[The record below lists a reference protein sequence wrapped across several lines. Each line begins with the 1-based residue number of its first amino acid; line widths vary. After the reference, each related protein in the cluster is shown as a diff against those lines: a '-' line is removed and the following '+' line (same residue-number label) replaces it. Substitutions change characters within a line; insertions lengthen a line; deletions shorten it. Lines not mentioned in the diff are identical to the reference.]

1 MRIQK
6 SIEIKAVAEK
16 IWPLLSEPAN
26 IAKWCSPAK
35 KMRRTNN
42 QLTGLGSTFYFE
54 ERAVGRLMKLNFIVT
69 EWIENHSVAYKM
81 TSGNLVKGYEQRY
94 TLEVIP
100 TGIRV
105 TCFEKVKLPYGFL
118 GKCFEP
124 IRRPYSEGHLVRMLA
139 ELKVMGECP

>member
-1 MRIQK
+1 MKIQK

-35 KMRRTNN
+35 KMRRTSE
-42 QLTGLGSTFYFE
+42 QRSGLGTTFYFE
-54 ERAVGRLMKLNFIVT
+54 ERAVGRLMKLNFIIT
-69 EWIENHSVAYKM
+69 EWFENRSVAYKM

-94 TLEVIP
+94 TLETTK

-105 TCFEKVKLPYGFL
+105 TCFEKVKLPFGIL
-118 GKCFEP
+118 GKCFEFF
-124 IRRPYSEGHLVRMLA
+124 RRPFSEGHLVRMLA

>member
-35 KMRRTNN
+35 KMRRTNE
-42 QLTGLGSTFYFE
+42 QHTGLGTTFYFE

-69 EWIENHSVAYKM
+69 EWFENHSVTFKM

-94 TLEVIP
+94 TLETTK

-105 TCFEKVKLPYGFL
+105 TCFEKVKLPFGIL
-118 GKCFEP
+118 GKCFGLF
-124 IRRPYSEGHLVRMLA
+124 RRPFSEGHLVRMLA

>member
-1 MRIQK
+1 MRLQK

-16 IWPLLSEPAN
+16 IWPLLAEPNN

-35 KMRRTNN
+35 KIRRTNE
-42 QLTGLGSTFYFE
+42 QLSGLGTTFYFE
-54 ERAVGRLMKLNFIVT
+54 ERAVGRLMKLNFIIT
-69 EWIENHSVAYKM
+69 EWIENHSVAFKM

-94 TLEVIP
+94 TLEKTP
-100 TGIRV
+100 AGILV
-105 TCFEKVKLPYGFL
+105 TCSEKVKLPFGIL

-139 ELKVMGECP
+139 ELKIMSECP

>member
-6 SIEIKAVAEK
+6 SIEIRAVAEK

-35 KMRRTNN
+35 KMRRTNE
-42 QLTGLGSTFYFE
+42 QRTGLGTTFYFE

-69 EWIENHSVAYKM
+69 EWFENRSVAYKM

-94 TLEVIP
+94 TLETTK

-105 TCFEKVKLPYGFL
+105 TCLEKVKLPFGIL
-118 GKCFEP
+118 GKCFELF
-124 IRRPYSEGHLVRMLA
+124 RRPFSAGHLVRMLA
-139 ELKVMGECP
+139 ELKVMSECA

>member
-1 MRIQK
+1 MKIQK

-35 KMRRTNN
+35 KMRRTSE
-42 QLTGLGSTFYFE
+42 QRSGLGTTFYFE
-54 ERAVGRLMKLNFIVT
+54 ERAVGRLMKLNFIIT
-69 EWIENHSVAYKM
+69 EWFENRSVAYKM

-94 TLEVIP
+94 TLETTK

-105 TCFEKVKLPYGFL
+105 TCFEKVKLPFGIL
-118 GKCFEP
+118 GKCFGLF
-124 IRRPYSEGHLVRMLA
+124 RRPFSEGHLVRMLA